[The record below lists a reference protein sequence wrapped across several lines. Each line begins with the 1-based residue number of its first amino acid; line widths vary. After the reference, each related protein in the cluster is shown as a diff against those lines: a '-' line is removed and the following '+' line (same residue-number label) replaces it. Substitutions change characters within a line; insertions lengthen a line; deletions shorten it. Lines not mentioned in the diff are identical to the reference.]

1 MESQF
6 QDVQKNII
14 LRAKKQPEDVY
25 VPVHCDVYSTV
36 YDVVKKSLY
45 LCTMYIIPNKYLS
58 TFELNS
64 YQNVPYFSLKNNC
77 KYRILNSILKQC
89 MQKKLHF
96 SQPTKFCMHDSLSS
110 LS

>member
-25 VPVHCDVYSTV
+25 VPVHCDVYSTK
-36 YDVVKKSLY
+36 YDVVKKS
-45 LCTMYIIPNKYLS
+45 NKYLS
-58 TFELNS
+58 AFELNS

>member
-25 VPVHCDVYSTV
+25 VPVHYDVYSTV

-89 MQKKLHF
+89 MQKKTAFFPTDQVLHAWF
-96 SQPTKFCMHDSLSS
+96 II
-110 LS
+110 